1 MKKTLVLIATL
12 SASLAAYSSLSA
24 TIPAGTTLTVRTMY
38 AISSHEKVGRTFV
51 AQLDQNVT
59 INGSVALRAGTQFAG
74 KVEASRGRST
84 TRSSPL
90 TLNLTGVSVS
100 GRIVPVKTTGG
111 FQPEVKAKTAKQSRG
126 GFSVGETT
134 FPPGT
139 KLEFRLA
146 KPLIF

>member
-59 INGSVALRAGTQFAG
+59 INGGVALRAATQFAG

-90 TLNLTGVSVS
+90 TLNLTGV
-100 GRIVPVKTTGG
+100 
-111 FQPEVKAKTAKQSRG
+111 Q
-126 GFSVGETT
+126 
-134 FPPGT
+134 
-139 KLEFRLA
+139 LA
-146 KPLIF
+146 DG